1 MAADPAFVEY
11 VLEQLD
17 GTGQTCPERSR
28 RITHK
33 AMFGGHGIWER
44 GDMFALISSDS
55 TLYFKVNDDTR
66 PRYEEAGSEQFM
78 TMPYWSVP
86 ADLLEDREELQVWAA
101 EAIAVGHA
109 TAAHRDRKR

>member
-11 VLEQLD
+11 VIEQLD
-17 GTGQTCPERSR
+17 GAGNL
-28 RITHK
+28 THK
-33 AMFGGHGIWER
+33 AMFGGYGIWES

-55 TLYFKVNDDTR
+55 ALYFKADDTTR
-66 PRYEEAGSEQFM
+66 PRYQDAGSEQFM

-86 ADLLEDREELQVWAA
+86 ADLLEDRGELHDWAE

-109 TAAHRDRKR
+109 TASKKKKR